1 MIAPGGV
8 GTKSHDTSL
17 TAAVLVAAGQN
28 LKGDAR
34 PASRLCAGLTPL
46 LASKACQQ
54 HFIICADARVLVPSC
69 AVATFLRGLHY
80 AVYGASSLLLCSC
93 VAVPSRVSQRR
104 PLHLLGLS
112 TD

>member
-8 GTKSHDTSL
+8 GTKPLDTSL

-54 HFIICADARVLVPSC
+54 HFIICAECSRACPQLCRSHLFAGAALCCVRCKQLAALQLHGC
-69 AVATFLRGLHY
+69 TF
-80 AVYGASSLLLCSC
+80 
-93 VAVPSRVSQRR
+93 
-104 PLHLLGLS
+104 
-112 TD
+112 